1 MDNPKRERFIKVAES
16 RVTKI
21 LDMLRLLKN
30 CSNRG
35 NYEYR
40 EEDVDHMFTQIQ
52 KAVKEA
58 KESFANEMA
67 KSKTTKFSFKDN

>member
-1 MDNPKRERFIKVAES
+1 MSDAKRERFIKVAET

-30 CSNRG
+30 CSNRN
-35 NYEYR
+35 NYEYT
-40 EEDVDHMFTQIQ
+40 EGDVELMFSQIN

-58 KESFANEMA
+58 RESYSQAMS
-67 KSKTTKFSFKDN
+67 KSKPASFSFTQE